1 MSDGRRGH
9 PLTVCDDHGRFN
21 LVLLAYLSM
30 KTGTVREHLEEAF
43 KRYGIPAVIL
53 CDNGPPRWQVSVN
66 EGSRNSKYG

>member
-1 MSDGRRGH
+1 MEDKGDFLMSDGKRGH

-21 LVLLAYLSM
+21 LVLVAYLSM

-53 CDNGPPRWQVSVN
+53 CDNGPPWRAN
-66 EGSRNSKYG
+66 FRK